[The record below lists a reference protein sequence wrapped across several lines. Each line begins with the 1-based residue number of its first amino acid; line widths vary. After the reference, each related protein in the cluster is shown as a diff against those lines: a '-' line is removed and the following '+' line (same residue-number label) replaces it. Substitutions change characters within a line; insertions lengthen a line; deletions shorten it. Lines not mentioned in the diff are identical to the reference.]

1 MEEQPMVNTEFL
13 SRIPIFAKLSE
24 ETLQM
29 LAGLW
34 RPVSREAGQLIFR
47 KGELSQAMY
56 VIRDG
61 KIGITVWTE
70 DNEEVTLALLHEG
83 DFFGELGLFDGSPRT
98 ANAKVLERVE
108 LLEMKRDDF
117 INFLKK
123 HPEVSLHIAS
133 IVAQRLRDTNA
144 LVEQRASKNANV
156 LMDQRLTFGQRIADK
171 MAEFGGSW
179 MFIFSFIAFMA
190 LWMGVNSVQLWFQPF
205 DEFPFILLNLMLST
219 IAALQGPV
227 IMMSQNRQAAKDRLQ
242 AELDYQVNLKSEMQ
256 IQGLHTKLD
265 ELRATELQE
274 LVELQREQIELLRRQ
289 VKLLEETK

>member
-1 MEEQPMVNTEFL
+1 MIDIEFL
-13 SRIPIFAKLSE
+13 SRIPIFEKLPE
-24 ETLQM
+24 HTLRM

-34 RPVSREAGQLIFR
+34 TPLSREAGQLIFR

-61 KIGITVWTE
+61 KIAITVWTE
-70 DNEEVTLALLHEG
+70 DNEEVTLAVLHEG

-144 LVEQRASKNANV
+144 LVEQRASQNANV
-156 LMDQRLTFGQRIADK
+156 IMDQRLTFGQRVADK
-171 MAEFGGSW
+171 IAEFGGSW
-179 MFIFSFIAFMA
+179 KFIFSFIGFMM
-190 LWMGVNSVQLWFQPF
+190 LWMGLNTLQLWFQPF

-227 IMMSQNRQAAKDRLQ
+227 IMMSQNRQAAKDRIQ
-242 AELDYQVNLKSEMQ
+242 AELDYQVNLKAEMQ
-256 IQGLHTKLD
+256 IQGVHTKLD

-274 LVELQREQIELLRRQ
+274 LVELQRDQIELLRKQ
-289 VKLLEETK
+289 LEMLEQKK